1 MRKIK
6 ISKEI
11 KANLPNYPPAISGTS
26 YQIIRLK
33 LVKNLFQLGRLECF
47 DVKQAV
53 LRFIPGGLGFELSI
67 NIT

>member
-1 MRKIK
+1 MHNFLSMRKIK

-33 LVKNLFQLGRLECF
+33 LVKNLFQLGEIGMFRR
-47 DVKQAV
+47 KTS
-53 LRFIPGGLGFELSI
+53 RTSI
-67 NIT
+67 YSRWVGV